1 MKAINQAISIFLC
14 VASMVIPAC
23 SGKKSTVATGV
34 VIDNAPILNTSDQES
49 LAHFLDSLNM
59 IKDVKLM
66 FISIPNFEELE
77 NTDSLSESMFR
88 RFGLS
93 DKGGLIFVSYST
105 KSAKILV
112 GSTINCSTNELDE
125 ITKTMVDSFK
135 KEKYYDG
142 LKGAYV
148 ELASKIN

>member
-1 MKAINQAISIFLC
+1 MKTINHTISSFLC
-14 VASMVIPAC
+14 VAILAIPAC
-23 SGKKSTVATGV
+23 SGKNSTMASGV
-34 VIDNAPILNTSDQES
+34 VIDNAPILNTRDQES

-66 FISIPNFEELE
+66 FISIPNFEGLE
-77 NTDSLSESMFR
+77 NTDSLGENMFR

-112 GSTINCSTNELDE
+112 GNTINCSNNELNE

-135 KEKYYDG
+135 QEKYYGG
-142 LKGAYV
+142 LRGAYV